1 MYKLVEMR
9 KTVRFGLLAM
19 IMATSYCCKAQVN
32 SITEVLS
39 EYGRNEIST
48 YYNNEEP
55 NLQREF
61 TVDPAVVGFDM
72 NKLNILF
79 YSEVQDEFS
88 FYLDGNLIETKSINT
103 KKNEEGKGRIDIV
116 NIDFPSGAITATL
129 KVTSVNYGGL
139 ETTVK
144 KEFPMLYLKKSEK
157 GWSAVHNA
165 VYRLPGFYFSRSRQ

>member
-1 MYKLVEMR
+1 MEKI
-9 KTVRFGLLAM
+9 VRFGLL
-19 IMATSYCCKAQVN
+19 IMMMVTSFCCKAQVN
-32 SITEVLS
+32 DITEVTTVF
-39 EYGRNEIST
+39 GRNQIST

-61 TVDPAVVGFDM
+61 TVDPTVVGFNM

-79 YSEVQDEFS
+79 YSEVQDEFL
-88 FYLDGNLIETKSINT
+88 FYINGNLVETKSINT
-103 KKNEEGKGRIDIV
+103 KKDEENKGRIDIV
-116 NIDFPSGAITATL
+116 TIDFPSGASTATL
-129 KVTSVNYGGL
+129 KVTSLNYGGL
-139 ETTVK
+139 ETTIK